1 MKAEKAVAVETL
13 HRLWSEIALLRKE
26 VEQAERDQ
34 PTEPVRLTSSIAAA
48 RARLQSRSD
57 RYR

>member
-1 MKAEKAVAVETL
+1 MRTEKTVSEETL
-13 HRLWSEIALLRKE
+13 QRMWSEISLLLQE

-34 PTEPVRLTSSIAAA
+34 STKLVRLTSSIAAA